1 MNLSGSRSR
10 LSALSKELH
19 LRWMETK
26 HYWRDSKSQEFESRF
41 MDDLLAR
48 VDKTVTVVEK
58 LDQVLSKVRKDCE

>member
-10 LSALSKELH
+10 LAALSKELH
-19 LRWMETK
+19 LRWVETK
-26 HYWRDSKSQEFESRF
+26 HYWRDGKSQEFENRF

-58 LDQVLSKVRKDCE
+58 LDQLLSKVRKDCE

>member
-10 LSALSKELH
+10 LAALSKELS
-19 LRWMETK
+19 LRWLETK
-26 HYWRDSKSQEFESRF
+26 YHWRDTKAQEFENRF

-58 LDQVLSKVRKDCE
+58 LDQLLSKIRDDCE